1 MAQLAMKQSM
11 DEINEYLAVIDEK
24 VDDILRA
31 QKNAVLAN
39 MIGVDLVIEEAM
51 TVREQV
57 GRVSDVTWSK
67 VQGTALT
74 IAQTQSYAI
83 REIDDIAEK
92 LESKKGLDEVAKTS
106 NLARSTV
113 QGWLAVLARCFQL
126 LDALAILELDRVLD
140 SDPEELEKYRRGLKL
155 ARENRRDL
163 IARTTS
169 RLMARMDAA
178 AEKANT
184 KVLLHPIDSKTV
196 VGSTNQVATGIVLFQ
211 QSLGVANERDSVA
224 AKRWATAA
232 IEMRDQLIETGS
244 DGVDAAARLG
254 SGALVRVKAAG
265 QNVSGRAA
273 DTARRWRE
281 RDGSDGGDS

>member
-1 MAQLAMKQSM
+1 M